1 MKEKTISIFSGFR
14 LIEMKKK
21 KWWRIL
27 LPVII
32 AAKIVVIFM
41 ILESGRADDSK
52 IIVQSKTEFKSVEIP
67 ESISFA
73 GEPMPLER
81 FDVYESLDRELL
93 SNAYFHSQTIRY
105 IKLAPRYLQVIETI
119 LKEKGIPDDFKYLAV
134 AESGF
139 NPRAVSSAR
148 AIGFWQFMKG
158 TAQDY
163 GLEVNN
169 LVDER
174 YHIEKSTY
182 AACEYLLDSYEKF
195 GSWTLVAASYNRG
208 MTGIRKQMTRQKAD
222 DYYDLFSLRFNTS
235 RLASGSKNIFF
246 NASWACPEDYLLL
259 TSETARYVFRI
270 VAIKLILEN
279 PERYNFVISD
289 EEKYPVIRTKEVE
302 INGKVDDFADFAQKY
317 GVNYKQLKDFN
328 PWLRDNYLTN
338 SAGKKYIVK
347 IPVL

>member
-222 DYYDLFSLRFNTS
+222 DYYDL
-235 RLASGSKNIFF
+235 
-246 NASWACPEDYLLL
+246 LL

-289 EEKYPVIRTKEVE
+289 EEKYPVIQTKEVE
-302 INGKVDDFADFAQKY
+302 IKGKVDDFADFAQKY